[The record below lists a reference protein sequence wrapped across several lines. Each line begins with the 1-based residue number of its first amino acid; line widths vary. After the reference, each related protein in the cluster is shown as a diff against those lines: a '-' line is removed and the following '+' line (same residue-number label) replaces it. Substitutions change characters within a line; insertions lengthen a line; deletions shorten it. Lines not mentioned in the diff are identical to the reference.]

1 MLLYLQQNVLTVQ
14 CRNLCS
20 KTHGLSPENPA
31 KVSTPNTTSTMFP
44 AASPVIHSWTS
55 APTATSCHVG
65 ASRSNTRFWGMES
78 LFVWVIIANL
88 ILNIYE
94 CVSARMTFSNPSLV
108 DFRVTRVHCSIISN
122 IGPCWCI
129 SRLVVLHKL
138 PPSHHCQHYH
148 HQDCKFEKEVCGYS
162 FDEYI
167 TVNHSVSSFILL
179 DMLVQISCHLELIE
193 VCIYAVVSFLCYKYS
208 DSYLCGLYYILF
220 CLLRHCPR
228 KAVLPTSPHHTIQQW
243 KLWKNFTEFVYTI
256 YLWFLCYKRFL
267 LHIQNFSIYW

>member
-1 MLLYLQQNVLTVQ
+1 MNVSV
-14 CRNLCS
+14 RGWPS
-20 KTHGLSPENPA
+20 VTHHWWTSEWL
-31 KVSTPNTTSTMFP
+31 VST
-44 AASPVIHSWTS
+44 AASS
-55 APTATSCHVG
+55 PTLVHVG
-65 ASRSNTRFWGMES
+65 ASQGW
-78 LFVWVIIANL
+78 
-88 ILNIYE
+88 
-94 CVSARMTFSNPSLV
+94 
-108 DFRVTRVHCSIISN
+108 
-122 IGPCWCI
+122 WCYT
-129 SRLVVLHKL
+129 SC
-138 PPSHHCQHYH
+138 PPPHHCQHYH

-243 KLWKNFTEFVYTI
+243 KLWKNFTEFVYNI

>member
-1 MLLYLQQNVLTVQ
+1 
-14 CRNLCS
+14 
-20 KTHGLSPENPA
+20 
-31 KVSTPNTTSTMFP
+31 
-44 AASPVIHSWTS
+44 
-55 APTATSCHVG
+55 
-65 ASRSNTRFWGMES
+65 
-78 LFVWVIIANL
+78 
-88 ILNIYE
+88 
-94 CVSARMTFSNPSLV
+94 MTFSNPSLV

-167 TVNHSVSSFILL
+167 TVNHSVSSSILL

-193 VCIYAVVSFLCYKYS
+193 VCIYAVVCFLCYKYS

-228 KAVLPTSPHHTIQQW
+228 KAVLPISPHHTIQQ
-243 KLWKNFTEFVYTI
+243 
-256 YLWFLCYKRFL
+256 
-267 LHIQNFSIYW
+267 